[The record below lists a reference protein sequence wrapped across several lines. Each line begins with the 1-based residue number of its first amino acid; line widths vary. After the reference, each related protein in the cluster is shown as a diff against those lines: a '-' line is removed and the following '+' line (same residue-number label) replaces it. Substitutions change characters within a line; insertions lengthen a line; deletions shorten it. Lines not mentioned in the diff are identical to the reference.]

1 MTVNRDMANLARS
14 ATTVPTAT
22 APGKNLVQNGA
33 MTVSQRGTGVILAG
47 FDSTTDSYGPDRF
60 MMSGGGGPQNRGE
73 IEHVTTGGP
82 DGFPNFMRYDVT
94 TAESA
99 VAAGEITAIYH
110 KIEAQNLQ
118 HLLYGTA
125 GALAVTLQ
133 FYMRSPKTGTHC
145 VALYQED
152 GARSYIREFTVAV
165 ADTWEQHSVTF
176 PGDASGTINDDN
188 GSGFRIVWPII
199 AGSNY
204 QVAADGWAADND
216 YATSNQQNLADN
228 VSNNIDLTGVQMEV
242 GSVATDFAHEDIGT
256 TLQKAR
262 RYYEELSPV
271 TSGYGLFQW
280 GMGPVGSGTSSAL
293 GTIHFTVEK
302 RASPTITATAAD
314 WTFLKT
320 TSSTSFGGGEM
331 TCNSFSFAGA
341 QPSGAWVSMASATT
355 GMTAGTATWVQS
367 TGANKKIT
375 VSAEL

>member
-1 MTVNRDMANLARS
+1 MANLARS

-145 VALYQED
+145 VGLYQED

-256 TLQKAR
+256 TLQKAQ
-262 RYYEELSPV
+262 RYFQKVGPTFGAGILRTFAVLTAYSTSAAAGTISLPATMRAGPTV
-271 TSGYGLFQW
+271 TNSAASTFYLTTDVNNTGTGF
-280 GMGPVGSGTSSAL
+280 GVETDFAVSGTPHITVFVT
-293 GTIHFTVEK
+293 GTGTPYTVTESM
-302 RASPTITATAAD
+302 RLRSTG
-314 WTFLKT
+314 
-320 TSSTSFGGGEM
+320 SSTEL
-331 TCNSFSFAGA
+331 TL
-341 QPSGAWVSMASATT
+341 
-355 GMTAGTATWVQS
+355 
-367 TGANKKIT
+367 
-375 VSAEL
+375 SAEL